1 MQHLVIFE
9 AEPRGLPLGERLLP
23 EYLRHQ
29 GYRTHAVGK
38 WHLGFYRREYTP
50 TFRGFDSHYGYYQ
63 GFQDYYDHSV
73 RATVSDIIRVGNRR
87 KTALPWTRTQQ
98 TWNLRNEIGK
108 QRLSV
113 TKKLTSSTSVK
124 LPL

>member
-23 EYLRHQ
+23 EYLRAQ

-73 RATVSDIIRVGNRR
+73 RATVSDTNLSRKPSKNRFTLNTNITNLKRQRVNSDCY
-87 KTALPWTRTQQ
+87 L
-98 TWNLRNEIGK
+98 
-108 QRLSV
+108 
-113 TKKLTSSTSVK
+113 
-124 LPL
+124 

>member
-23 EYLRHQ
+23 EYLRDQ

-73 RATVSDIIRVGNRR
+73 RATVSHIVRAGNRR
-87 KTALPWTRTQQ
+87 KPIYLEHEH
-98 TWNLRNEIGK
+98 NKLEIYETK
-108 QRLSV
+108 LVNSV
-113 TKKLTSSTSVK
+113 NQLQKS
-124 LPL
+124 